1 MRSVKQSLLVA
12 SLMVF
17 ITCTLANA
25 QTQKEITASTTRL
38 LEATQQYKTSSGDL
52 VRLQEDE
59 VNKAAAKLQE
69 LRVLVAEGLVARSEL
84 QTTEQ
89 SIANLRAQLDGTKKQ
104 VADSD
109 QRIAKIRAGQE
120 MAGVQ
125 AAMPAKSDVKLVAK
139 SYETLGSGTTI
150 LRYSGAGGWS

>member
-1 MRSVKQSLLVA
+1 M
-12 SLMVF
+12 
-17 ITCTLANA
+17 
-25 QTQKEITASTTRL
+25 
-38 LEATQQYKTSSGDL
+38 
-52 VRLQEDE
+52 
-59 VNKAAAKLQE
+59 
-69 LRVLVAEGLVARSEL
+69 ARSEL